1 MGKKYQVSALQVIN
15 HLCSLKYQVVISI
28 FTLYS
33 LFFDDFRTAVF
44 EAEADI
50 YFDIIGLA
58 IMGVFIIEIVV
69 SCFVVS
75 GYFLSF
81 FFFLDVISTVSMIF
95 DVSFI
100 NGYIFSTNVSSSITQ
115 LARQSKA
122 TRAAT
127 RAVRIIKLVRIIRII
142 KLYKNAEKAKE
153 IRENGKKMQLLKEK
167 MLKKAKLNES

>member
-1 MGKKYQVSALQVIN
+1 MGKKYQIFTLKVL
-15 HLCSLKYQVVISI
+15 HYLYSLKYQVVISI

-44 EAEADI
+44 EASADI
-50 YFDIIGLA
+50 YFDIIGLV
-58 IMGVFIIEIVV
+58 IMGVFIIEIIV
-69 SCFVVS
+69 SCFVVN

-81 FFFLDVISTVSMIF
+81 FFFLDVISTVSMVF

-100 NGYIFSTNVSSSITQ
+100 NGYIFNTNVSSSITQ

-153 IRENGKKMQLLKEK
+153 IRENGKKKQLLKEK
-167 MLKKAKLNES
+167 MLKRAKLNES

>member
-1 MGKKYQVSALQVIN
+1 
-15 HLCSLKYQVVISI
+15 
-28 FTLYS
+28 
-33 LFFDDFRTAVF
+33 
-44 EAEADI
+44 
-50 YFDIIGLA
+50 
-58 IMGVFIIEIVV
+58 MGVFVIEIVV

-153 IRENGKKMQLLKEK
+153 IRENGKKMQLMKEK